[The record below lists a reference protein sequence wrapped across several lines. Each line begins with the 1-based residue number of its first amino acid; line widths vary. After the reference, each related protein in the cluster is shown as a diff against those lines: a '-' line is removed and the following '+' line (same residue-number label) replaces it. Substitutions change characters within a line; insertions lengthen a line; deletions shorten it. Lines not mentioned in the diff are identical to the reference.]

1 MSTAF
6 SVLLL
11 LSCCAIAQTAPPQTK
26 AQLYMPK
33 QSAGVSQSCLPE
45 EIKLDDVV
53 TGGNKK
59 TAVTVTQKLK
69 QLGASCKSKNKLVAK
84 NGKPIYFYKLT
95 GCWGMAPQN
104 YEEILAEQA
113 RKIGELE
120 KKYEVIQMTCNP
132 TGADIQ

>member
-1 MSTAF
+1 MSRAF

-11 LSCCAIAQTAPPQTK
+11 LSCCAAAQNTSESK
-26 AQLYMPK
+26 ALFHAR

-45 EIKLDDVV
+45 GIKLDDVV

-59 TAVTVTQKLK
+59 TAVTVAQKLK
-69 QLGASCKSKNKLVAK
+69 QLGASCNAKNKLVTK
-84 NGKPIYFYKLT
+84 SGRPIYFYKLT
-95 GCWGMAPQN
+95 GCWGMGPQN

-113 RKIGELE
+113 RKTGELE